1 MEGLLVLVSTE
12 EAFNLNYCES
22 SAGTLG
28 IACLC
33 VGTGATS
40 ARTGWGGGGGGGLG
54 STKPVGLRNLCLI
67 VRHLV
72 WKEWICME
80 TGLLYRQSPGC
91 PVQPPGCTC
100 LQSGWSPLHNDQ
112 NWDWDTSLMSMTLSM
127 SVSMVGTRPAC
138 TPSVV
143 RVWIVPAA
151 ARAICMGWEMMRST
165 CRVLDRMV
173 AEMVMSPISH

>member
-40 ARTGWGGGGGGGLG
+40 ARTGWGWRGDGGLG

-127 SVSMVGTRPAC
+127 SVSMVGTRSAC
-138 TPSVV
+138 
-143 RVWIVPAA
+143 RDAECLKVP
-151 ARAICMGWEMMRST
+151 RPTRSMLKSASLKKVP
-165 CRVLDRMV
+165 RKIPNGSKLK
-173 AEMVMSPISH
+173 